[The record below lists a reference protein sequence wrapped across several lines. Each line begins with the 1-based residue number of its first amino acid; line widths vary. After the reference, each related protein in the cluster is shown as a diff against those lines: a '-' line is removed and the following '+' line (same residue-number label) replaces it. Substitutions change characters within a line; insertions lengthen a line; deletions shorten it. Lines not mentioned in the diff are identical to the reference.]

1 MMKQQNQTAAATED
15 TIDMEIQQQQ
25 CAMQDDDIHT
35 KYALNLCKEQSGN
48 LPTPI
53 EGYIDDDSDPV
64 EDL

>member
-1 MMKQQNQTAAATED
+1 
-15 TIDMEIQQQQ
+15 
-25 CAMQDDDIHT
+25 MQDDDIHT

-64 EDL
+64 EDLWVN